1 MNLHVR
7 RASLRLTLLPFL
19 AALGLVFLAACTGE
33 EEEFATDLPDDAYP
47 LEDMLLDLED
57 LPLAMENANTNTF
70 DNGEW
75 AQLFDVE
82 NLRGKVNQLEARGR
96 ILGAVRE
103 FSWEEPFT
111 HLGGPALITIQS
123 TLYADV
129 ESAED
134 SMSLYCGSLINERT
148 VTDYTDFWVADIGD
162 GAEGFIVG
170 QPTTEIGRLVETVV
184 CFRTGRIVHAVAQ
197 NGLEGTEDIAL
208 GVRIATRMYELVRTV
223 FADLDLE
230 ATAEAEES

>member
-1 MNLHVR
+1 MR
-7 RASLRLTLLPFL
+7 RASFRLTVVPFL
-19 AALGLVFLAACTGE
+19 VAFGLVFLAACAGDE
-33 EEEFATDLPDDAYP
+33 EQFATNLPDDEYP

-96 ILGAVRE
+96 IIGAVRE
-103 FSWEEPFT
+103 FSWNEPFT

-208 GVRIATRMYELVRTV
+208 GVRIATRMYERVRTV
-223 FADLDLE
+223 FADLDLDAAVE
-230 ATAEAEES
+230 AEAEES